1 MPTKCARYH
10 GYALDIFGPNGEA
23 GRWKVHVWPPSRKP
37 PIIVPAQASE
47 DDAMTVAKIIIDYLL
62 VSSRQPEKARSQG
75 ASPAVDWLAV
85 GARMGSAV
93 MDRTLPVRVNR
104 AQVLT
109 LWAPWSPN
117 G

>member
-1 MPTKCARYH
+1 LTNFIYMLVKFHAASTLTLRSSANESPPWARVVVTMLQPISCQGGTPMPTKCARYH

-62 VSSRQPEKARSQG
+62 VSSRQPA
-75 ASPAVDWLAV
+75 A
-85 GARMGSAV
+85 
-93 MDRTLPVRVNR
+93 
-104 AQVLT
+104 
-109 LWAPWSPN
+109 
-117 G
+117 